1 MDENKPL
8 DVEMPVVPEA
18 PQPIPEVTQAVPEV
32 SQAERSTATTP
43 TPTKAKPNTLLV
55 VALVILGILLV
66 GGGAYA
72 FVSAQKKATQKQKE
86 NIEVD
91 EDSETKKGLVVQ
103 PAEEKKEEKKEE
115 VKEKAVS
122 KKGIVANKIFYVNS
136 GNIFSYDIQTK
147 KTVQW
152 TSYTDTSH
160 HINLNGA
167 NVIDEKTLGFSRC
180 ATVTGDF
187 ACGLYTLNLETKSII
202 ERKKLAK
209 DEFLLTSGFAT
220 ETKFAY
226 LYTKGEKWILA
237 LYDGGS
243 VKNLEEVDI
252 PEAYGRGGF
261 IEDSEKIAFS
271 PDQKYVVYVS
281 TGSPRGN
288 MDFNVYVYNLAENS
302 KDIIKDATQPQ
313 WLDSG
318 SIIYRRYMANGGS
331 ENGLY
336 VYDVKTKTSGKI
348 SGLMSSSYLP
358 NVLLGTKKIVYNNYP
373 DKQVWLFE
381 KANGKNVKLSDWAL
395 DPIWVNESSVAFTSV
410 EECSGGECDG
420 MSDYNVL
427 GISVF
432 DLKTNKATLIPGL
445 NAMGPLVTE
454 YK

>member
-8 DVEMPVVPEA
+8 ETPIVSEEA
-18 PQPIPEVTQAVPEV
+18 
-32 SQAERSTATTP
+32 QAESSTATTH

-55 VALVILGILLV
+55 VVLVILGILLV

-72 FVSAQKKATQKQKE
+72 FITTQRKTEQEPKGRVGVEVKVNGNKEPDEEGPEKE
-86 NIEVD
+86 N
-91 EDSETKKGLVVQ
+91 
-103 PAEEKKEEKKEE
+103 KEEK
-115 VKEKAVS
+115 AIS
-122 KKGIVANKIFYVNS
+122 KKGVVANKIFYVNS

-147 KTVQW
+147 QTVQL

-160 HINLNGA
+160 NINLNGA
-167 NVIDEKTLGFSRC
+167 NVINEKTLGFSRC

-187 ACGLYTLNLETKSII
+187 ACGLYTLNLETKNID
-202 ERKKLAK
+202 ERKKLPK
-209 DEFLLTSGFAT
+209 DEFLLMSGFAT
-220 ETKFAY
+220 ETKFSY
-226 LYTKGEKWILA
+226 LYMKGEKWVLA

-243 VKNLEEVDI
+243 LKNLEEVDI

-261 IEDSEKIAFS
+261 IEDSEKIALS
-271 PDQKYVVYVS
+271 PDGKYLIHIS
-281 TGSPRGN
+281 TGSPRGS
-288 MDFNVYVYNLAENS
+288 MDFNIYVYNLAENS
-302 KDIIKDATQPQ
+302 KDIVKDATQPQ
-313 WLDSG
+313 WLDNG
-318 SIIYRRYMANGGS
+318 SIIYRKYMGNSGGGD
-331 ENGLY
+331 GLY
-336 VYDVKTKTSGKI
+336 VYDVKTKTSEKI
-348 SGLMSSSYLP
+348 SDLMYSSYLP

-395 DPIWVNESSVAFTSV
+395 NPIWVNENNIAFTSV
-410 EECSGGECDG
+410 EGCSGGECDG
-420 MSDYNVL
+420 MSDYNIL